1 MSLPDYITHPFPAC
15 TGFYTTQQLADA
27 RRIID
32 AAEKKAKE
40 IGQPMNIAVVDEGA
54 NLYLAYSHGR
64 RLDRIDRYRDQ

>member
-1 MSLPDYITHPFPAC
+1 MLK
-15 TGFYTTQQLADA
+15 LADA

-54 NLYLAYSHGR
+54 NLDFAYSHGR